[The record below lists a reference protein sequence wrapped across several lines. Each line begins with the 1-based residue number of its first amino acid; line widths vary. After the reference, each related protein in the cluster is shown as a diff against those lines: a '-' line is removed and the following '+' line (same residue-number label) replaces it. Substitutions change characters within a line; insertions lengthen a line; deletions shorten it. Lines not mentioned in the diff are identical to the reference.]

1 MPRATTIKVM
11 LQVRFRQRNAC
22 GTPSTM
28 QPSASPCDSPK
39 VVSERVVQLCFQP
52 SRLRY
57 CCVCC
62 LLNLYKSR
70 NIHGPPAAALCEHKH
85 TIAAVIKLQPGER
98 NIRYCSIRCTMLL
111 PTSQINTPSQQGN
124 LPRFQECDAS
134 VSGRRCRCQAQF
146 RLVAVFIWQVGH
158 ISAST
163 YGGLVTIRS
172 YCTFGKSGTDRNES
186 E

>member
-1 MPRATTIKVM
+1 M
-11 LQVRFRQRNAC
+11 LQVRFRQRMPG

-28 QPSASPCDSPK
+28 QPSASPCDSPRWLR
-39 VVSERVVQLCFQP
+39 ERVVQLCFQP

-57 CCVCC
+57 CVFAC

-70 NIHGPPAAALCEHKH
+70 NIHGPPAALFGEHKH

-98 NIRYCSIRCTMLL
+98 TSGYCSIRCTMLL
-111 PTSQINTPSQQGN
+111 PTSQINRHHQQGN

-134 VSGRRCRCQAQF
+134 VSGVGARCQAQF
-146 RLVAVFIWQVGH
+146 RLVAVFIWQVD
-158 ISAST
+158 ISSAST

-172 YCTFGKSGTDRNES
+172 YCTFASRGTDRNES